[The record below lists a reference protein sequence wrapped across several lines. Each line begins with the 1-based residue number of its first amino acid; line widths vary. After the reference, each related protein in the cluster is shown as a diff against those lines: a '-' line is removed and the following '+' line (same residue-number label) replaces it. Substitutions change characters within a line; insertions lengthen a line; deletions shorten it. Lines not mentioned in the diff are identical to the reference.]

1 MKIALI
7 LFLLVVIAAV
17 TALFIFGRISA
28 SGEAPGLIDGQLARC
43 PQTPNCVCSEFKDDI
58 SHYIEPLSMVTTQE
72 FSTIITAIGNIGG
85 EVVSQSNNYLA
96 ARFSSQ
102 LFGFVDDVEIR
113 LDPEQGIIQF
123 RSASRIGHSDFG
135 VNRKRI
141 EQLKEQLTHHR

>member
-123 RSASRIGHSDFG
+123 RSAARIGHSDFG